1 MKIKNFFLTLI
12 AVVTVSV
19 SFLSSCT
26 KDPDESN
33 LYTFTGQ
40 TIWDYIQEDPS
51 LTAFCEVL
59 KNSGF
64 SNNMSSYGHYTCFA
78 PTNEGLKMYLDSLYN
93 DEECVK
99 MKRAKHNG
107 IQEVEGF
114 TSMNVMDQVRYLG
127 DS

>member
-1 MKIKNFFLTLI
+1 MKIKNYFLTLI
-12 AVVTVSV
+12 ASAAVSV

-59 KNSGF
+59 K
-64 SNNMSSYGHYTCFA
+64 
-78 PTNEGLKMYLDSLYN
+78 E
-93 DEECVK
+93 
-99 MKRAKHNG
+99 NG
-107 IQEVEGF
+107 ITCKQEDTLYGNAGYVALREF
-114 TSMNVMDQVRYLG
+114 EKWQ
-127 DS
+127 